1 MPILSL
7 NFLSTG
13 HGNSNTLKIP
23 TRVII
28 GKIRQV
34 ACGCSHTL
42 ALSDDFYTVY
52 SFGSGDGG
60 KLGHGDTTKQLSP
73 KVQCTCMYIVAI
85 VCVIMSH
92 CEPHCITIVCNIMC
106 HYVSSLVMMSHN
118 AS

>member
-1 MPILSL
+1 MPIFS
-7 NFLSTG
+7 LSTG

-42 ALSDDFYTVY
+42 ALSDDYYTVY

-73 KVQCTCMYIVAI
+73 KV
-85 VCVIMSH
+85 IMSH
-92 CEPHCITIVCNIMC
+92 YCMC
-106 HYVSSLVMMSHN
+106 HYVSL
-118 AS
+118 